1 MPTEILIIGDKE
13 KSKELL
19 QSTYH
24 SYLPNRLIIGLRS
37 DQELPFKS
45 PLFTNKTQINDLPT
59 AFVCQ
64 NYVCDTPTNDPIQL
78 QSTIF
83 KESND

>member
-1 MPTEILIIGDKE
+1 M
-13 KSKELL
+13 
-19 QSTYH
+19 
-24 SYLPNRLIIGLRS
+24 IGLRS
-37 DQELPFKS
+37 YKELPFES

-64 NYVCDTPTNDPIQL
+64 NYVCDTPTNDPIRL